1 MLPDVLLRLVYRIT
15 SNVAY
20 ELRLVLGVGLE
31 GIKRRLPVRDGVVDE
46 REASG
51 AGPRIGLLLPLQQ
64 LVPRLRAP
72 PPPAAGVL
80 PGRLPQQKAA
90 LLLPAALAGA
100 LGARDSRI
108 GSDGGGGLAL
118 FRH

>member
-1 MLPDVLLRLVYRIT
+1 MLPDVLLRLVYGVP

-31 GIKRRLPVRDGVVDE
+31 GAERRLLVRDAVVDE
-46 REASG
+46 RDAAG
-51 AGPRIGLLLPLQQ
+51 AGPRVRVLLPLRQ

-80 PGRLPQQKAA
+80 PGRLPQQEAA
-90 LLLPAALAGA
+90 LLLRAALDGA
-100 LGARDSRI
+100 LRARHARV
-108 GSDGGGGLAL
+108 GSGGGLAL